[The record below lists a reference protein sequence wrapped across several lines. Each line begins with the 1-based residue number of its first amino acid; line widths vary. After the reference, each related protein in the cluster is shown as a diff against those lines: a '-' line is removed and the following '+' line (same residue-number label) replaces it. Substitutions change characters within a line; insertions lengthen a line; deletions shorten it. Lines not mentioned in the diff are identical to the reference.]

1 MSARRHDPAT
11 PRFARRGTARAL
23 SRRRRSPA
31 AGALAVLLGCGNA
44 EGEPATDTTGSTGP
58 GPADGTDDTDDDG
71 GGNPGP
77 GTAAPG
83 DDTTAGGMGD
93 ATAADT
99 NTDTDDE
106 GSTGAPPVQTVPV
119 FVALADGGWMATS
132 CDGGQSWTHT
142 AFSDEAGDHTPWT
155 AFGGVAFGAEAF
167 VAGFG
172 WGAPGSLVHSPDGI
186 TWTPLEDSAFVQDG
200 TPVAYDSWTAGV
212 VHTDT
217 QFLAFASTRW
227 ASPDGLSWT
236 ATDISLP
243 PGSEQ
248 LRQIRA
254 FPDGLIVA
262 SVESQ
267 SGNDHPQG
275 HFVVVS
281 EDEGMSWTEGEGYA
295 PNCSQPIQHWG
306 DIELRDDTLLVGTR
320 DVCRSLDRG
329 LSWDAIAEPTGGE
342 VRDLFADDDAF
353 FALSGSHVWRS
364 EDGAAWTD
372 IADVGT
378 NLRAAAYGDG
388 AYAAVAEG
396 GTAFFFSDDA
406 VTWQPAVLDWAPE
419 GDRAVRDF
427 VVGTYP
433 AACASPGG

>member
-1 MSARRHDPAT
+1 MIDRARALAT
-11 PRFARRGTARAL
+11 PRSTARL
-23 SRRRRSPA
+23 RRRDGRPL
-31 AGALAVLLGCGNA
+31 GLLALALLVACGDA
-44 EGEPATDTTGSTGP
+44 DGEPSGDTAGSTGTE
-58 GPADGTDDTDDDG
+58 PASTTSEPDDDG
-71 GGNPGP
+71 SPGP
-77 GTAAPG
+77 GSATP
-83 DDTTAGGMGD
+83 DVDTTAGGMD
-93 ATAADT
+93 DADT
-99 NTDTDDE
+99 TDDDTATDS
-106 GSTGAPPVQTVPV
+106 GDSTGAPPAQTVPV

-132 CDGGQSWTHT
+132 CDGGESWTHT

-155 AFGGVAFGAEAF
+155 AFGGIAFGAEAF

-172 WGAPGSLVHSPDGI
+172 WGAPGSLVHSPDGV
-186 TWTPLEDSAFVQDG
+186 TWTPLGDGAFLQDG
-200 TPVAYDSWTAGV
+200 NPAAYDSWTAGV
-212 VHTDT
+212 VHTGT

-236 ATDISLP
+236 NTDIELP

-248 LRQIRA
+248 LRQLRA

-281 EDEGMSWTEGEGYA
+281 EDEGMSWTEGTGYDQA
-295 PNCSQPIQHWG
+295 CSNPIQHWG
-306 DIELRDDTLLVGTR
+306 DIELRGDTLLVGTR

-329 LSWDAIAEPTGGE
+329 LTWEAVAEPTGGE
-342 VRDLFADDDAF
+342 IRDLFADDDAF
-353 FALSGSHVWRS
+353 YALSGSHVWRS

-372 IADVGT
+372 LADAGT

-396 GTAFFFSDDA
+396 GTAFLWSDDA
-406 VTWQPAVLDWAPE
+406 VTWQPATLDWTPE

-427 VVGTYP
+427 VVG
-433 AACASPGG
+433 AFASACTPPGG